1 MFALEFVNFQY
12 NVVEFTSK
20 TAIFSE
26 SPYGLKQKDG
36 FNLGIS
42 SGIIP
47 GDFYGGGILSYKNSA
62 LEGVVYR
69 SGDVLI
75 TTLPDTTRPPSSDNQ
90 PEVVGR
96 GNFWAGKVSFRT
108 HRIKGDFVYGFKAK
122 FIYAKFL
129 SDWGSGGGFDVFGG
143 YFGKNILTFVAINN
157 VLTSPVIWST
167 GKREFALPEG
177 DLRFSLRNGIIMLTF
192 GGVFSPDGRGFK
204 LKRDGFVSL
213 SLDTPYFGIFGGF
226 LDGFPRL
233 GIKVKRKNYSLSI
246 GSSYQPDFGFSFRG
260 DFAFEI

>member
-20 TAIFSE
+20 TAIFGE

-47 GDFYGGGILSYKNSA
+47 GDFYGGGILSYKSSA
-62 LEGVVYR
+62 LEGVIYR

-75 TTLPDTTRPPSSDNQ
+75 TRLPDTTKPPSSDNQ
-90 PEVVGR
+90 PEVIGR

-108 HRIKGDFVYGFKAK
+108 QRTKGDFVYGFKGK

-143 YFGKNILTFVAINN
+143 YLGKNILTFFSINN
-157 VLTSPVIWST
+157 VLTSPVIWGT
-167 GKREFALPEG
+167 GKKEFALPEG
-177 DLRFSLRNGIIMLTF
+177 DLRVSLRNGIAMLCF
-192 GGVFSPDGRGFK
+192 GGAFSPDGRGFK

-213 SLDTPYFGIFGGF
+213 SFDTPYFAILGGF

-233 GIKVKRKNYSLSI
+233 GVKVKRKNYSFSL

-260 DFAFEI
+260 DFEIEL